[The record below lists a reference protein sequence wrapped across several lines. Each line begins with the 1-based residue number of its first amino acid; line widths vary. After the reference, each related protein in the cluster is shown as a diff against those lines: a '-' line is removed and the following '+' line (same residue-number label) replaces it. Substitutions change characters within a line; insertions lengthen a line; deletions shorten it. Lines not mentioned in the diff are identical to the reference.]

1 MPTDRGNDSRT
12 EKGAETAITPD
23 CTLCYMKAYFLR
35 VLGFILAAQGRQLVH
50 QHLFNKIAAVHVA
63 GFGQLIERINRIG
76 IELQLNALQTA
87 NFIALELIAFVDTQL
102 FVA

>member
-50 QHLFNKIAAVHVA
+50 QHLFNQIAAVHVA
-63 GFGQLIERINRIG
+63 GFG
-76 IELQLNALQTA
+76 
-87 NFIALELIAFVDTQL
+87 
-102 FVA
+102 